1 MTQQFFYTILY
12 GVIFISLV
20 YLVVRMLYSV
30 EYTPGSTVVYN
41 SPIAQKLFPNEPNKL
56 FPTWGYGSSTPGIGE
71 LDMPRREHTK
81 LGQGKFWPKSGAGY
95 KPSRF
100 GSGGPSPSGGM
111 RSAGIG
117 TDFTSVGYWGGDITY
132 PERQV
137 FDIYANDAEIPEK
150 TVWSVGWWGDSI
162 F

>member
-1 MTQQFFYTILY
+1 MSQQLFFNCIY
-12 GVIFISLV
+12 GGIFIALV
-20 YLVVRMLYSV
+20 YLIVRMLYSV

-41 SPIAQKLFPNEPNKL
+41 SPIAQKIFPKEANKM
-56 FPTWGYGSSTPGIGE
+56 FPTWGYNDAGMVKNDP
-71 LDMPRREHTK
+71 TK
-81 LGQGKFWPKSGAGY
+81 YGQNGFWPQSGTGY
-95 KPSRF
+95 QPSKY

-150 TVWSVGWWGDSI
+150 TVTTVGWWGDSVL
-162 F
+162 